1 MTVSV
6 CTVGS
11 RVVDHAAHLVD
22 EALREEDREQ
32 SVREVADG
40 GLVHGHLPLLLTWS
54 LVDAHGDVGH
64 TVVRYGGAMVD
75 EARAEGDLVTC
86 LDEPRALEV
95 EALSLATIVLHA
107 VWVLFCSQK
116 INFNKNKLNSKLL
129 VC

>member
-1 MTVSV
+1 
-6 CTVGS
+6 
-11 RVVDHAAHLVD
+11 
-22 EALREEDREQ
+22 
-32 SVREVADG
+32 
-40 GLVHGHLPLLLTWS
+40 
-54 LVDAHGDVGH
+54 
-64 TVVRYGGAMVD
+64 MVD